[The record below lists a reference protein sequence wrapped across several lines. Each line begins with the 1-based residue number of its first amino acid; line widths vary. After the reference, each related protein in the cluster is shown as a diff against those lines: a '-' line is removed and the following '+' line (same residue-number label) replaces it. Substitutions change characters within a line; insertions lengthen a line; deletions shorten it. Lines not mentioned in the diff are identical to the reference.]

1 MLCATEII
9 YNQLHQSFILNIILA
24 FPTLFHIS
32 MKQNWEGKKEN
43 KVKKKRNYYIN
54 VLFSLLFNNIIF
66 LKYLFF

>member
-43 KVKKKRNYYIN
+43 KVKKKKE
-54 VLFSLLFNNIIF
+54 IIILMFYF
-66 LKYLFF
+66 LCYSII